1 MAGSLDRAAC
11 FISASLDLLE
21 TSLFSR
27 VRGGSNIIKGTV
39 KIFSEDKNEY
49 NNVGMTMMIPNLN
62 RTNIVLD
69 EDYSFQIKSLI
80 LGLVNFVGDADGNII
95 RNNLASIVSEANQA
109 ENHSKAKS
117 VQELGSASDLSTSES
132 IEDSVG
138 SGDVGSEGEDVGSEG
153 ENLKH
158 KNVWQKSVG
167 SGRGW
172 TTMEGEDV
180 RWERRTDWNR
190 RERTLDR
197 RGRGVTK

>member
-1 MAGSLDRAAC
+1 MARSLDRAAC

-69 EDYSFQIKSLI
+69 EDNSFQSKSLI

-95 RNNLASIVSEANQA
+95 RNNLAHNVSETN
-109 ENHSKAKS
+109 
-117 VQELGSASDLSTSES
+117 
-132 IEDSVG
+132 
-138 SGDVGSEGEDVGSEG
+138 
-153 ENLKH
+153 
-158 KNVWQKSVG
+158 
-167 SGRGW
+167 
-172 TTMEGEDV
+172 
-180 RWERRTDWNR
+180 
-190 RERTLDR
+190 
-197 RGRGVTK
+197 